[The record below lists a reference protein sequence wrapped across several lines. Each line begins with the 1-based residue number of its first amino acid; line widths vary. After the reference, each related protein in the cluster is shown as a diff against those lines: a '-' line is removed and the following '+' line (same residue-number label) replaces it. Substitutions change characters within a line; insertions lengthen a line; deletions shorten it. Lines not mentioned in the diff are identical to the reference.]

1 MLVRREADPEGNDVG
16 VVEEAGGEDEVP
28 DGHSSRLGVDR
39 VDKHRLNE
47 DRK

>member
-1 MLVRREADPEGNDVG
+1 MLVRREADPQRDDVG

-28 DGHSSRLGVDR
+28 DGHSSRLGVDC
-39 VDKHRLNE
+39 VNKYRLIE